1 MYIFNAVQLL
11 SYAVF
16 VQEILQMISLLTIY
30 NFWSFWL
37 KVKRRKTIPAECND
51 YCLLFILLITLVFH
65 QSIKLIYS
73 SINMFDF
80 YFRNSVKVLFL
91 LQHKQ
96 LIAFFKFNEY
106 LLIPFCMLNLWD
118 IQDEWKVVDV
128 LKSIFSGETEGGG
141 GKR

>member
-1 MYIFNAVQLL
+1 
-11 SYAVF
+11 
-16 VQEILQMISLLTIY
+16 
-30 NFWSFWL
+30 
-37 KVKRRKTIPAECND
+37 
-51 YCLLFILLITLVFH
+51 
-65 QSIKLIYS
+65 
-73 SINMFDF
+73 MFDF